1 MHLQQI
7 SFPIIIILFH
17 EINHEFNCIVF
28 KKTLT
33 VLNIFIV
40 AIVMLLYKVTSAQ
53 QINTASFAWPEGKQ
67 AALSLSFDDA
77 RMSQVDSGTALLDQF
92 GIKATFFVVPSS
104 VEERIDGWRQA
115 VANGHEIGNHTLTHP
130 CTGNFLWSR
139 KNALENYN
147 LDSIRNEI
155 VKSNDRIKQLLN
167 VQPEVFAYPCGQ
179 KFVGRGINTKS
190 YVPLVSE
197 LFIASRGWRDESLN
211 DPAFCDLAQ
220 VSGIEMD
227 GKNFDEILPL
237 IEEAKKTGQWLVLA
251 GHEMGTSGVQTTR
264 LAMLKQLLEYV
275 QNPANGIWIAPVGT
289 VAKYIRNQT
298 LSPKK

>member
-1 MHLQQI
+1 MKSIRNPTVIRFQ
-7 SFPIIIILFH
+7 
-17 EINHEFNCIVF
+17 
-28 KKTLT
+28 KGMT

-40 AIVMLLYKVTSAQ
+40 AIIMVFSKVTSAQ
-53 QINTASFAWPEGKQ
+53 EINKASFAWPEGKQ

-77 RMSQVDSGTALLDQF
+77 RMSQVDSGTALLNQF
-92 GIKATFFVVPSS
+92 GIKVTFFVVPSD
-104 VEERIDGWRQA
+104 VEERIAGWRQA
-115 VANGHEIGNHTLTHP
+115 VTNGHEIGNHTLTHP
-130 CTGNFLWSR
+130 CTGNFSWSR

-147 LDSIRNEI
+147 LDSIRDEI
-155 VKSNDRIKQLLN
+155 IKSNDRIKQLLN

-179 KFVGRGINTKS
+179 KFVGRGINTQS

-197 LFIASRGWRDESLN
+197 LFIASRGWRDEALN
-211 DPAFCDLAQ
+211 DPAFCDLSQ

-264 LAMLKQLLEYV
+264 LSMLKQLLEYV

-298 LSPKK
+298 HSPKK

>member
-1 MHLQQI
+1 MKSPKNSTAIRFLK
-7 SFPIIIILFH
+7 
-17 EINHEFNCIVF
+17 NM
-28 KKTLT
+28 TA
-33 VLNIFIV
+33 LNIFIV
-40 AIVMLLYKVTSAQ
+40 AIMVLFNDDTLAQ
-53 QINTASFAWPEGKQ
+53 QTSTASFAWPEGKQ

-77 RMSQVDSGTALLDQF
+77 RLSQVDSGTALLNQN

-115 VANGHEIGNHTLTHP
+115 VSDGHEIGNHTLTHP
-130 CTGNFLWSR
+130 CTGNFSWSR

-155 VKSNDRIKQLLN
+155 MKCNDSIKQLLN
-167 VQPEVFAYPCGQ
+167 VEPEVFAYPCGQ

-197 LFIASRGWRDESLN
+197 LFIAGRGFRDEAMN

-275 QNPANGIWIAPVGT
+275 KNPSNGIWIAPVGT

-298 LSPKK
+298 IGSKK